1 MEKFDKFERQF
12 LLEGLRLAELA
23 TKKDIAMF
31 EQAGGSPHITSA
43 MIDIVLADLKKKI
56 DANTD

>member
-23 TKKDIAMF
+23 AKKDIAMF
-31 EQAGGSPHITSA
+31 EQAGGSPHITNQ
-43 MIDIVLADLKKKI
+43 MIDSLLVDLKKKI
-56 DANTD
+56 DANTK